1 MVSALIVYAT
11 FDERRN
17 GLLTGSLISHQ
28 WSGARLFLYDARTI
42 FRCKLRARVA
52 WGMRIWRANGNLYAS
67 CARDMSKAACRAGDG
82 GLRIMYG
89 MRDTRRLRT
98 GTTRRKAN
106 LRREVI

>member
-1 MVSALIVYAT
+1 MTREQYFAASC
-11 FDERRN
+11 EP
-17 GLLTGSLISHQ
+17 
-28 WSGARLFLYDARTI
+28 
-42 FRCKLRARVA
+42 VA

-106 LRREVI
+106 LRREVIWRGKSPFLESGATNEGL